1 MLSGAIRKGLSGSPE
16 EPELSGLRFENYEVF
31 RGMNGK
37 PFELGRGAMGVTYKA
52 LDLHLRCP
60 VALKVINSRYLNNED
75 ARTRFVGEARSAASL
90 RSPNVATVHHLGATG
105 NDYFYAMEFVQGET
119 LEQFLKRSGS
129 LDTETALEIVTQTAN
144 GLKAIQKQQLVH
156 RDIKPA
162 NIMVCLEEGKIENV
176 KIIDLGL
183 AKRLNESVSRISVP
197 GSFAGTPEYASPEQF
212 SGAGADIRSDLYS
225 LGIILWEMATGDLPF
240 KAPAPDLVYR
250 HQHLP
255 IPRANLAGIPQP
267 VVTLLEVLLDKDP
280 SRRFQTPSEL
290 IAAVSLVK
298 QAMASDQA
306 VSTDQLRSRATAVVS
321 GQTINQSQKPDLT
334 TIAVL
339 PFASL
344 SANPDDAYLAEGV
357 HDEILNN
364 LAKIAQLKVISRT
377 SVMQY
382 QGNRCRHLRDIA
394 SALGVATVVEGT
406 LRQHANR
413 LRISIKL
420 IDARN
425 DRTIWADSYDR
436 ELTDIFTVQSE
447 IAQTIARKL
456 AASLSPS
463 EKRLIRQKP
472 TGNVAAYD
480 RYLQAKALIA
490 GWQGGFN
497 FVGTGESLREAIEL
511 LNQAIQIDPSFTL
524 AYCALTFASDV
535 LYCIF
540 DPAPE
545 RRDFGDKTAETA
557 LRLQPQLPEAH
568 LSYARHLYICY
579 RAYEQARV
587 ELEIART
594 GLPNNPDV
602 MFLHAALE
610 RRQGRFEQ
618 AIEVLKAARVLD
630 PRNPSFILHLGFIY
644 SLVRQFRAAADVF
657 DLGTAAL
664 PDHWQLKID
673 RESYV
678 TFLETGDDT
687 QLCELIAELPPGIAR
702 SRSLLNMELKMAVRV
717 GDWAR
722 LKHILR
728 QLTED
733 GADCVDGFAYDESSA
748 MPPGCYS
755 ILLARLQAQDV
766 SSPDLQMT
774 RDAYVKVVESYER
787 NASYLSSLA
796 VLDALL
802 GRKED
807 AIKEAQDAVE
817 KLPISKDAVY
827 GALVL
832 INSAVVA
839 TWTGHI
845 DEAFAKLETLAKIPA
860 GIYYGQLKR
869 DPLWDPLRKDARFS
883 KLLAELAPG

>member
-1 MLSGAIRKGLSGSPE
+1 MLNGAIRKGQSASSE
-16 EPELSGLRFENYEVF
+16 EPELSGLRFENYQVF
-31 RGMNGK
+31 KGVDGK

-52 LDLHLRCP
+52 LDLDLRCP

-75 ARTRFVGEARSAASL
+75 VRTRFVGEARSAASL
-90 RSPNVATVHHLGATG
+90 RSPNVAAVLHLGATG
-105 NDYFYAMEFVQGET
+105 QDYFYTMEFVQGET
-119 LEQFLKRSGS
+119 LQQLLKRSGS

-250 HQHLP
+250 HQHQP
-255 IPRANLAGIPQP
+255 TPRANLSGIPQP
-267 VVTLLEVLLDKDP
+267 IATLLEVLLDKDP
-280 SRRFQTPSEL
+280 SQRFQTPSEL

-298 QAMASDQA
+298 QAVALDQA
-306 VSTDQLRSRATAVVS
+306 VSTDELRSRATAAGPS
-321 GQTINQSQKPDLT
+321 PTIEKSPKPDLT

-344 SANPDDAYLAEGV
+344 SANQDDAYFAEGV
-357 HDEILNN
+357 HDEILNS

-382 QGNRCRHLRDIA
+382 QGNRCRNLRDIA
-394 SALGVATVVEGT
+394 GALGVATVVEGT
-406 LRQHANR
+406 LRQHASR
-413 LRISIKL
+413 VRISIKL

-425 DRTIWADSYDR
+425 DQTIWADSYDR

-447 IAQTIARKL
+447 IARKL

-463 EKRLIRQKP
+463 EKQLIQQRP

-480 RYLQAKALIA
+480 LYLQAKALIA

-497 FVGTGESLREAIEL
+497 FVGTGESLQEAIEL

-524 AYCALTFASDV
+524 AYCAATFASDV

-594 GLPNNPDV
+594 GLPNSPDV

-618 AIEVLKAARVLD
+618 AIEALKAARVSD
-630 PRNPSFILHLGFIY
+630 PRNPSHILHLGFIY
-644 SLVRQFRAAADVF
+644 SLVRQFRAAAEVF
-657 DLGTAAL
+657 DQGIAAL
-664 PDHWQLKID
+664 PDHWQFKID
-673 RESYV
+673 KECYV
-678 TFLETGDDT
+678 AFLETGDDT
-687 QLCELIAELPPGIAR
+687 RLCELIAELPPGIAR
-702 SRSLLNMELKMAVRV
+702 SRSLLNMELKVAVRV
-717 GDWAR
+717 RDWAR
-722 LKHILR
+722 VKNILR

-733 GADCVDGFAYDESSA
+733 GADCVYGFAYDESST

-755 ILLARLQAQDV
+755 ILLARLQGQDV
-766 SSPDLQMT
+766 SSPDLQTT
-774 RDAYVKVVESYER
+774 REEYTRVVESYER

-807 AIKEAQDAVE
+807 ALKEAQDAVE
-817 KLPISKDAVY
+817 KLPVSKDAVY

-832 INSAVVA
+832 INSAVVD
-839 TWTGHI
+839 TWTGQI
-845 DEAFAKLETLAKIPA
+845 DEAFAKLETLAKTPS
-860 GIYYGQLKR
+860 GIYYGHLKR
-869 DPLWDPLRKDARFS
+869 DPLWDPLRHDARFN
-883 KLLAELAPG
+883 KLVAELAPR